1 MQIDMRITY
10 DARLEY
16 RTVSGEGQ
24 TGWRDAGLLPAGP
37 EGPPGRDGMTGEQ
50 GPPGRDCVCVPDVV
64 KE

>member
-16 RTVSGEGQ
+16 GLVSGEGQ
-24 TGWRDAGLLPAGP
+24 TGWRDAGLLPATRQ
-37 EGPPGRDGMTGEQ
+37 GRYDTGERAA
-50 GPPGRDCVCVPDVV
+50 GRDCVCVPDVV